1 MTTTIAGFPVPLAG
15 ILAGLIWAKEQ
26 HPHDSHV
33 LTVPCD
39 MPFLPPDLVNNPLE
53 RTMPAGADFRNCLFA
68 RHRETDSPHPAIG
81 GNWSS
86 LSQAMAL

>member
-1 MTTTIAGFPVPLAG
+1 
-15 ILAGLIWAKEQ
+15 
-26 HPHDSHV
+26 
-33 LTVPCD
+33 